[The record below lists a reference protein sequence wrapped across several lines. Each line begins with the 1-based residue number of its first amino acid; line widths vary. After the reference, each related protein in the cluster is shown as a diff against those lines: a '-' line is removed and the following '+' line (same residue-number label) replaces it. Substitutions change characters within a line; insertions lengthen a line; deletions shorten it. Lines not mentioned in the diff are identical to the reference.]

1 MTFRCT
7 ALLLSLAFAGAP
19 VIADY
24 CAVSCEAAHMDD
36 ASPSPA
42 HAGHHHAS
50 GAALSS
56 IAQPPQPCGH
66 ACNGIVGTATSG
78 NTASSRA
85 PAPSSTV
92 MPASPVA
99 PSGCMS
105 ARSINGS
112 NSPPGTTLRGFASP
126 IRV

>member
-24 CAVSCEAAHMDD
+24 CAVSCEAAHMGG
-36 ASPSPA
+36 ASASPA

-66 ACNGIVGTATSG
+66 AYNGIVGTATSDNG
-78 NTASSRA
+78 APVRA
-85 PAPSSTV
+85 LAPSSAV

-99 PSGCMS
+99 ASDCMS
-105 ARSINGS
+105 ARSIHGS